1 MDMEHSLPSLHS
13 VWHRRGWVAI
23 LALLSTLGG
32 GVAYLFLAAPK
43 YEVKARLIL
52 NDRQL
57 GISELSRDISQVWSY
72 RTGESSPLATQ
83 SELIKSQ
90 RVIQE
95 ALDRVDIEALDPLA
109 VPPTLQ
115 QVRKHLNIAVIPAT
129 NILEVSYQNE
139 SEALAVELLNSIAE
153 TMVDESVREIRLEA
167 KAVREFLEQEVPR
180 QREITA
186 AAEQAENEYRR
197 MSGLVNVEE
206 QTAQLV
212 ASLGNLEAQETAVV
226 AEYQERITQVEQL
239 RQLTGIDN
247 PKSAYIGSRVGGD
260 QEIEEIRNQL
270 AQVDGELAAARSR
283 FTDEN
288 PIVQSLAA
296 QRQALVELYQQ
307 KLAAVVPPGETLLR
321 QGITSDELSEN
332 LIADLITA
340 QSQSV
345 ALADRIRVLRRERQ
359 NLLARLDE
367 LPLKQQPLMALVRQ
381 REEAEETLRFLQGK
395 LEEARLA
402 ETQLLGNI
410 RIIELAQEGSG
421 DETPSAKVILVLATA
436 FGLMLAVGLVV
447 LLEII
452 DNTLHDDGEIE
463 ELLKLPLLGVLP
475 NLTAPVLK
483 LTPPEAFLDNGRF
496 VEPYRLLLKT
506 LEFRSAD
513 PLKRV
518 VISSAIA
525 SEGKSTVAA
534 HLAAV
539 SALLGRRTLMID
551 ADLRCPR
558 QHQIWQREAEPGL
571 TECLNGDRSLSSSVQ
586 ATDIP
591 NLDLLPCGELT
602 PHPSKLLESSTLHAL
617 LEEAAQT
624 YDLLIIDTPPVS
636 SCGDAHTLSRES
648 NGLLLITRPNVT
660 PKDILIRAVSDLKSN
675 GVRVMGVAVN
685 GMTAYTRAYYRYPVQ
700 GKVPAVKSPLRLRS
714 GQVQPANKG
723 KGGDRD

>member
-1 MDMEHSLPSLHS
+1 MERTLPSLHS

-23 LALLSTLGG
+23 LALASTIAG
-32 GVAYLFLAAPK
+32 GVVYLLLTAPK
-43 YEVKARLIL
+43 YEVKAQLIL

-57 GISELSRDISQVWSY
+57 GISELSRGLSEVSSY
-72 RTGESSPLATQ
+72 RAGESSPLATQ

-90 RVIQE
+90 RVIQQ
-95 ALDRVDIEALDPLA
+95 AIDRVNLDTLDPLG
-109 VPPTLQ
+109 VPPTLK
-115 QVRKHLNIAVIPAT
+115 QVRKYLNVAIIPAT
-129 NILEVSYQNE
+129 NILELSYQNE
-139 SEALAVELLNSIAE
+139 SEALAVEVINSIAQ
-153 TMVDESVREIRLEA
+153 TMVDESASEIRLEA

-180 QREITA
+180 QRAITE

-206 QTAQLV
+206 QTTQLV
-212 ASLGNLEAQETAVV
+212 QSLGDLEAQERTLV

-247 PKSAYIGSRVGGD
+247 PKNAYIGRRVGGD
-260 QEIEEIRNQL
+260 QEIEEMRSQL
-270 AQVDGELAAARSR
+270 AQVDAELATARSR

-307 KLAAVVPPGETLLR
+307 KLAEVVPPGETLPR

-345 ALADRIRVLRRERQ
+345 ALADRIRVLRLERQ

-381 REEAEETLRFLQGK
+381 RQEAEETLRFLQGK

-402 ETQLLGNI
+402 ENQLLGNI
-410 RIIELAQEGSG
+410 RIIELAEEGSG
-421 DETPSAKVILVLATA
+421 DETPSAAVVLVLATA
-436 FGLMLAVGLVV
+436 FGVMLAVGLVV
-447 LLEII
+447 LLEIM
-452 DNTLHDDGEIE
+452 DNTLHDDGQIE
-463 ELLKLPLLGVLP
+463 DLLKLPLLGVLP
-475 NLTAPVLK
+475 TLTAPVLK

-539 SALLGRRTLMID
+539 SALLGRRTLIID

-558 QHQIWQREAEPGL
+558 QHRIWQREAQPGF
-571 TECLNGDRSLSSSVQ
+571 TECLNGDRLLSQSVQ
-586 ATDIP
+586 ATEID
-591 NLDLLPCGELT
+591 NLHLLPCGELT
-602 PHPSKLLESSTLHAL
+602 PHPSKLLESARLHTLLA
-617 LEEAAQT
+617 EAAQT
-624 YDLLIIDTPPVS
+624 YDLLIIDTPPIS
-636 SCGDAHTLSRES
+636 SSGDAHTLSRDS

-675 GVRVMGVAVN
+675 GVKVMGVAVN

-700 GKVPAVKSPLRLRS
+700 GKLPPKSL
-714 GQVQPANKG
+714 QPAKKG
-723 KGGDRD
+723 QGGDRG

>member
-1 MDMEHSLPSLHS
+1 MERTLPSLHS

-23 LALLSTLGG
+23 LALVSTLSGAG
-32 GVAYLFLAAPK
+32 AYLFLTAPK

-57 GISELSRDISQVWSY
+57 GISELSRSLSEVSSY

-95 ALDRVDIEALDPLA
+95 AMDRVNIETLDPLV
-109 VPPTLQ
+109 VPPTLK
-115 QVRKHLNIAVIPAT
+115 QVRKHLKIAIIPAT
-129 NILEVSYQNE
+129 NILEVTYQNE
-139 SEALAVELLNSIAE
+139 SEVLAVEVLNSIAQ
-153 TMVDESVREIRLEA
+153 TMVDESAREIRQEA

-180 QREITA
+180 QRQITEV
-186 AAEQAENEYRR
+186 AEREENDYRR

-212 ASLGNLEAQETAVV
+212 QSLGDLEAQERTLV

-247 PKSAYIGSRVGGD
+247 PKNAYIGRRVGGD
-260 QEIEEIRNQL
+260 QEIEEMRSQL
-270 AQVDGELAAARSR
+270 AQVDAELATARSR

-307 KLAAVVPPGETLLR
+307 KLAEVVPPGETLPR

-345 ALADRIRVLRRERQ
+345 ALADRIRALRGERQ

-410 RIIELAQEGSG
+410 RIIELAEEGSG

-436 FGLMLAVGLVV
+436 FGVMLAVGLVV
-447 LLEII
+447 LLEIM

-483 LTPPEAFLDNGRF
+483 LTPPNAFLDNGRF

-525 SEGKSTVAA
+525 SEGKSTIAA

-539 SALLGRRTLMID
+539 SALLGRRTLIID
-551 ADLRCPR
+551 GDLRCPR
-558 QHQIWQREAEPGL
+558 QHRIWQREAQPGL
-571 TECLNGDRSLSSSVQ
+571 TECLNGDRPLSQSVQ
-586 ATDIP
+586 ATEID

-602 PHPSKLLESSTLHAL
+602 PHPSKLLESAKLHTLLA
-617 LEEAAQT
+617 EATQT
-624 YDLLIIDTPPVS
+624 YDLVIIDTPPIS
-636 SCGDAHTLSRES
+636 SSGDAHTLSRDS

-675 GVRVMGVAVN
+675 GVKVMGVAVN

-700 GKVPAVKSPLRLRS
+700 GKLPPVKSSLRLRS
-714 GQVQPANKG
+714 GQVQPAKKG
-723 KGGDRD
+723 QGGDRG

>member
-1 MDMEHSLPSLHS
+1 MERTLPSLHS
-13 VWHRRGWVAI
+13 VWHRRGWVAV
-23 LALLSTLGG
+23 LALLSTLSGAG
-32 GVAYLFLAAPK
+32 AYLFFTAPK

-57 GISELSRDISQVWSY
+57 GISELSRSLSEVSSY

-95 ALDRVDIEALDPLA
+95 AMDRVNIETLDPLA
-109 VPPTLQ
+109 VPPTLK
-115 QVRKHLNIAVIPAT
+115 QVRKHLKIAIIPAT
-129 NILEVSYQNE
+129 NILEVTYQNE
-139 SEALAVELLNSIAE
+139 SEVLAVEVLNSIAQ
-153 TMVDESVREIRLEA
+153 TMVDESAREIRLEA

-180 QREITA
+180 QRQITE
-186 AAEQAENEYRR
+186 AAERAENDYRR
-197 MSGLVNVEE
+197 VSGLVNVEE

-212 ASLGNLEAQETAVV
+212 GSLGDLEAQERTLV

-247 PKSAYIGSRVGGD
+247 PKNAYIGRRVGGD
-260 QEIEEIRNQL
+260 QEIEEMRSQL
-270 AQVDGELAAARSR
+270 AQVDAELATARSR

-307 KLAAVVPPGETLLR
+307 KLAEVVPPGETLPR

-345 ALADRIRVLRRERQ
+345 ALADRIRALRGERQ

-410 RIIELAQEGSG
+410 RIIELAEEGSG
-421 DETPSAKVILVLATA
+421 DETPSAAVVLVLATA
-436 FGLMLAVGLVV
+436 FGVMLAVGLVV
-447 LLEII
+447 LLEIM

-475 NLTAPVLK
+475 TLTAPVLK
-483 LTPPEAFLDNGRF
+483 LTPPNAFLDNGRF

-525 SEGKSTVAA
+525 SEGKSTIAA

-539 SALLGRRTLMID
+539 SALLGRRTLIID
-551 ADLRCPR
+551 ADLRCPQ
-558 QHQIWQREAEPGL
+558 QHRIWQREAQPGL
-571 TECLNGDRSLSSSVQ
+571 TESLNGDRPLSQSVQ
-586 ATDIP
+586 ATEID
-591 NLDLLPCGELT
+591 NLYLLPCGELT
-602 PHPSKLLESSTLHAL
+602 PHPSKLLESARLHTL

-624 YDLLIIDTPPVS
+624 YDLVIIDTPPIS
-636 SCGDAHTLSRES
+636 SCGDAHTLSRDS

-660 PKDILIRAVSDLKSN
+660 PKDILIRL
-675 GVRVMGVAVN
+675 
-685 GMTAYTRAYYRYPVQ
+685 YRT
-700 GKVPAVKSPLRLRS
+700 
-714 GQVQPANKG
+714 
-723 KGGDRD
+723 